1 VTRLIAEAESY
12 CLWEAAQV
20 QPWSSQGF
28 NRRHVPLTS
37 AGLDVVQD
45 VLLSICAP
53 LAAIIF
59 PSVASDEHNAASLT
73 FR

>member
-1 VTRLIAEAESY
+1 MK
-12 CLWEAAQV
+12 
-20 QPWSSQGF
+20 QGF
-28 NRRHVPLTS
+28 NRRHVPLAS

-53 LAAIIF
+53 LAAILY

>member
-1 VTRLIAEAESY
+1 MARLIAEAESY
-12 CLWEAAQV
+12 CLWEASQE
-20 QPWSSQGF
+20 QPWMKQGF
-28 NRRHVPLTS
+28 NRRHVPLAS

-53 LAAIIF
+53 LAAILF